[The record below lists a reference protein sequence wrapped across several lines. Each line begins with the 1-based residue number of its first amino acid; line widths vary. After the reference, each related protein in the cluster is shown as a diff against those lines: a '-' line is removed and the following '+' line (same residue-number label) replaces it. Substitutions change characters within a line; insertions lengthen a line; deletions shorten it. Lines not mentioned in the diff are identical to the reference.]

1 MSQTLLDELRKA
13 EYASLSDQAAADAI
27 NSKMVWIRVWV
38 DTADAIT
45 HATQEGYYARMKHV
59 ADSAPPDENT
69 QAYQCWQAAKNIIG
83 FVESTK
89 TQKID
94 MDSPKVIAMRG
105 AMVGCGFATQPQA
118 SGLNALADKQV
129 RWVDHVGIGT
139 LGRGGVE
146 NARKEISN
154 AQ

>member
-1 MSQTLLDELRKA
+1 
-13 EYASLSDQAAADAI
+13 
-27 NSKMVWIRVWV
+27 
-38 DTADAIT
+38 
-45 HATQEGYYARMKHV
+45 MKYV

-94 MDSPKVIAMRG
+94 MDSEKVIAMRG
-105 AMVGCGFATQPQA
+105 AMVGCGFATQTQA

-129 RWVDHVGIGT
+129 RWVDHNGIGT

-146 NARKEISN
+146 NARKEIAN